1 MDDFQN
7 KIKEWVSID
16 NKIKVINDQ
25 LKVLREERNSK
36 TNNII
41 NYVDTNNMGNAV
53 INITD
58 GKLKFTNSR
67 QTAPLTLKHVEE
79 CLQKCISDKSQV
91 EAVMN
96 FIKESRPTKVV
107 SDIKRTYSTN

>member
-16 NKIKVINDQ
+16 NKIKTVNEQ
-25 LKVLREERNSK
+25 LKVLREERNTK
-36 TNNII
+36 TDNIL
-41 NYVDTNNMGNAV
+41 NYVDANNMGNSV
-53 INITD
+53 VNITD
-58 GKLKFTNSR
+58 GRLKFTSSR
-67 QTAPLTLKHVEE
+67 QTTPLTLKHVEE
-79 CLQKCISDKSQV
+79 CLEKCISDESQV
-91 EAVMN
+91 KAVMN

>member
-36 TNNII
+36 TNNIL
-41 NYVDTNNMGNAV
+41 NH
-53 INITD
+53 
-58 GKLKFTNSR
+58 
-67 QTAPLTLKHVEE
+67 P
-79 CLQKCISDKSQV
+79 
-91 EAVMN
+91 
-96 FIKESRPTKVV
+96 P
-107 SDIKRTYSTN
+107 